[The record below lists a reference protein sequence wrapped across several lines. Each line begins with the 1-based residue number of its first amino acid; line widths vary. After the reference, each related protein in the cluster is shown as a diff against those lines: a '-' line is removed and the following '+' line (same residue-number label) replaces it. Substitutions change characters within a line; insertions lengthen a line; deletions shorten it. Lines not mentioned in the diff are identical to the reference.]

1 MTFVVNHQVQG
12 LEANPQNIQYQI
24 FNKNQTLVSVEQ
36 ESVYQ
41 TAATVRLNKK
51 IQDNSGDT
59 QKIYTEPKYAYPA
72 IDPIDEAVRLLEHS
86 AALLQ

>member
-51 IQDNSGDT
+51 LQNSSEDRKNIYMD
-59 QKIYTEPKYAYPA
+59 QKNAFTAT
-72 IDPIDEAVRLLEHS
+72 DPIVEAVRLLEHS
-86 AALLQ
+86 AALL